1 MTRCFTSLILIHCV
15 RGRGVV
21 DGVDV
26 DDGTLRRGGT
36 DLEMAEGGEMNSD
49 AIIDAM
55 RAPGGGWVY

>member
-1 MTRCFTSLILIHCV
+1 M
-15 RGRGVV
+15 
-21 DGVDV
+21 DV

-55 RAPGGGWVY
+55 RPPAGDGSIDAVTINPAP